1 MKVLL
6 TTLHSKY
13 VHASLAL
20 PCLATYCAD
29 VAGEILIAEYS
40 VNQPK
45 ETLLAQITAQGA
57 EVICFSVYIWNRLAT
72 LELVQSLKILDPSI
86 RVVLGGPEVSFED
99 ELFFDRFPVDALICG
114 EGEIPL
120 RYLLHAWESGGQPAA
135 IAGLRTAA
143 RPAAND
149 WSQLDDLDAIPSPF
163 TAGRVDLQRGLV
175 YYESSRGCPYN
186 CSFCMSALDKRVRS
200 FSFERIISDL
210 RLLMDAGVP
219 LIKFVDRTFNYDA
232 QRARDIFAFILEH
245 NQSSR
250 FHFEIGA
257 QLLDTATLHLPETV
271 PDRMFQFE
279 IGVQSTL
286 EATLDKVV
294 RQASLPKLAENV
306 RYLQEKSS
314 IYLHL
319 DLIVGLPGEDY
330 QQCLDS
336 LDWCYA
342 LQPDQ
347 LQIETLKLLPGAPLR
362 AQSGHWGLHFDPN
375 PPYAVLRT
383 TVIGYSAMQRLQGIG
398 FLFDRI
404 INSGR
409 FNGLIEG
416 LIQVFGRASRWL
428 EDLDSYW
435 REHDLYVQQRSLR
448 DLYLLLDDY
457 LCRRV
462 SAQKRQFLREL
473 LARDCA
479 HHERI
484 VAGSAP
490 DFFDCA
496 LSAAEQEGVRA
507 AVKKE
512 LNQLQRSGKVQYFAA
527 RFCALPDLPGAQILI
542 FLYVAKTSTGL
553 EVKELIL

>member
-13 VHASLAL
+13 IHASLAL
-20 PCLATYCAD
+20 PCLASYCAD
-29 VAGEILIAEYS
+29 VAGEIAIAEYS

-45 ETLLAQITAQGA
+45 ETLLAQIMAQDA

-72 LELVQSLKILDPSI
+72 LELVQCLKILDPVKRI
-86 RVVLGGPEVSFED
+86 VLGGPETSFED
-99 ELFFDRFPVDALICG
+99 ETFFDRFPVDALICG

-120 RYLLHAWESGGQPAA
+120 RHLLQAWESDTSPAA
-135 IAGLRTAA
+135 IGGLRTAA
-143 RPAAND
+143 RPAANG
-149 WSQLDDLDAIPSPF
+149 WSQLDDLDTIPSPF
-163 TAGRVDLQRGLV
+163 AAGLVDLQRGLV

-186 CSFCMSALDKRVRS
+186 CSFCMSALDQRVRS
-200 FSFERIISDL
+200 FSFERIASDL
-210 RLLMDAGVP
+210 RLLMAAGVP
-219 LIKFVDRTFNYDA
+219 IIKFVDRTFNYDS

-257 QLLDTATLHLPETV
+257 QLLDAATLKLLETV

-294 RQASLPKLAENV
+294 RQTSLPKLAENV
-306 RYLQEKSS
+306 RYLQEKSR
-314 IYLHL
+314 IHLHL
-319 DLIVGLPGEDY
+319 DLIIGLPGEDY

-336 LDWCYA
+336 LDWTYA
-342 LQPDQ
+342 LRPDQ
-347 LQIETLKLLPGAPLR
+347 LQIETVKLLPGAPLR
-362 AQSGHWGLHFDPN
+362 GQAAEWGLHFDPN

-383 TVIGYSAMQRLQGIG
+383 AALGYFELQRLEGIG
-398 FLFDRI
+398 VLFDRI

-409 FNGLIEG
+409 FTWLIKGLN
-416 LIQVFGRASRWL
+416 QAFGRLSGWL

-435 REHDLYVQQRSLR
+435 REHDLYSSQRSLR
-448 DLYLLLDDY
+448 DLYLLMDGY
-457 LCRRV
+457 LCGRF
-462 SAQKRQFLREL
+462 SAQKRLRLREL

-479 HHERI
+479 HHQRI

-490 DFFDCA
+490 AFFDCA
-496 LSAAEQEGVRA
+496 LSATEQEGVRA
-507 AVKKE
+507 RVKME
-512 LNQLQRSGKVQYFAA
+512 LSQLERSGKVQYFAA
-527 RFCALPDLPGAQILI
+527 RFRALPDLPGPQLLI
-542 FLYVAKTSTGL
+542 FLYIAKTSSGL
-553 EVKELIL
+553 QVKELVL